1 MVEDAVEANTYA
13 FVFRMHQPVSEAVKK
28 RVRIQQLLKLRW
40 SAYRISDEVGVS
52 ESTVKRWKKCFES
65 GKTEQDRP
73 RSGRPQ
79 KINPALKKKLINRVS
94 GNRGHSTRKSV
105 AWLKSQGV
113 QVSPQTVAN
122 TLASSDLHPYHRRKQ
137 PLVTA
142 AHRAA
147 RVSFAKRFKD
157 NDWERTLVTDE
168 TEVTLVPK
176 SNSKNDIIWAPKG
189 ADIPPLDCS
198 AYSASLR
205 FWAGAAADG
214 RTKLYF
220 FTGNLDAAA
229 YQEILRKALPDM
241 RRIMGTDNWVF
252 QHDGAPAHSART
264 TNTWLREN
272 VPSYIRSGPGGDW
285 PAKSPDLNWI
295 ENLWGILQEKVGEGE
310 PPASLEE
317 LKKRLN
323 NAWKKIPQDTL
334 RACAESMPRRLQDV
348 IRGHGKP
355 LDK

>member
-1 MVEDAVEANTYA
+1 MPPVSL
-13 FVFRMHQPVSEAVKK
+13 FRMHQPVSEAVKK
-28 RVRIQQLLKLRW
+28 RMRIQQLLELRW
-40 SAYRISDEVGVS
+40 SANRISAEVGVS
-52 ESTVKRWKKCFES
+52 ERTVERWKKRFES
-65 GKTEQDRP
+65 GQTEQDRP
-73 RSGRPQ
+73 RPGRPQ
-79 KINPALKKKLINRVS
+79 KINPTLKKKLIKRVT
-94 GNRGHSTRKSV
+94 GKRGHSTRKSV
-105 AWLKSQGV
+105 VWLKSQGV
-113 QVSPQTVAN
+113 QVSCQTVAN
-122 TLASSDLHPYHRRKQ
+122 TLASSDLYPYHRRKQ

-147 RVSFAKRFKD
+147 RISFAKRFKQ
-157 NDWERTLVTDE
+157 NDWERTLMTDE

-189 ADIPPLDCS
+189 ADIPPVDCT
-198 AYSASLR
+198 AYSSSLR

-229 YQEILRKALPDM
+229 YQVILRNALPDM

-252 QHDGAPAHSART
+252 QHDGATAHSAKT
-264 TNTWLREN
+264 TNAWLSDN
-272 VPSYIRSGPGGDW
+272 VPSHIRSGPGGDW

-295 ENLWGILQEKVGEGE
+295 ENLWGILKDKVGEEE
-310 PPASLEE
+310 PPASLKE
-317 LKKRLN
+317 LQKRLN
-323 NAWKKIPQDTL
+323 NAWKKIPQATL
-334 RACAESMPRRLQDV
+334 RACAESMPKRLQEV